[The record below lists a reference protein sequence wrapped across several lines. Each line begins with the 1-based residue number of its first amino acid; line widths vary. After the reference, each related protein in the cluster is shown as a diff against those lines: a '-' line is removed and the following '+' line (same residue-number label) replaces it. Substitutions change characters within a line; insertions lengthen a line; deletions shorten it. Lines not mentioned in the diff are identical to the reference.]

1 MIQNKFSFPVLTIS
15 DVARACGLTDVTIY
29 KHVHD
34 AHIDVVRLPG
44 CRQFFV
50 EPSALAAF
58 LKARAQGKFVRPP
71 SRKPVVVKEAV

>member
-15 DVARACGLTDVTIY
+15 DVGRACGLTDVAIY

-34 AHIDVVRLPG
+34 SHIDVVRLPG

-50 EPSALAAF
+50 EPAALAAF
-58 LKARAQGKFVRPP
+58 LKARAEGRYVRPEKR
-71 SRKPVVVKEAV
+71 SAIKQEAV

>member
-15 DVARACGLTDVTIY
+15 DVGRACGLTDVAIY

-34 AHIDVVRLPG
+34 CHIDVVRLPG

-50 EPSALAAF
+50 EPAALAAF
-58 LKARAQGKFVRPP
+58 LHARAQGQFVRPP
-71 SRKPVVVKEAV
+71 KRVKA